1 MKNFLILILSISAL
15 QLSAQTAEEA
25 MKELFNHYSAVDNY
39 KVDIQYTFQNE
50 AMGFSNTQE
59 GQLVVQGEKYRLNFG
74 DTELWVSDGKTE
86 YIGTK
91 EEDHS
96 QVLYFCAGEN
106 EEAILNFT
114 KFLTFYGNDHA
125 ILGMQDKTIQ
135 FESKA
140 ETIYVEAFITYE
152 GNKIKEIR
160 LVDDMKS
167 SYSFKLTN
175 FSTNTSGTQF
185 TIDESQYRE
194 KIDERR
200 GCN

>member
-1 MKNFLILILSISAL
+1 MLMLSFCTL
-15 QLSAQTAEEA
+15 CLSAQSTQDDLKA
-25 MKELFNHYSAVDNY
+25 LFNHYSSVENY
-39 KVDIQYTFQNE
+39 KVDIQYTFQND

-59 GQLVVQGEKYRLNFG
+59 GKLVVQGDKYRLNYG
-74 DTELWVSDGKTE
+74 ETELWVSDGKTE

-96 QVLYFCAGEN
+96 QILYFCAGEN
-106 EEAILNFT
+106 EEAILNFRN
-114 KFLTFYGNDHA
+114 FLTFYGQDHA
-125 ILGMQDKTIQ
+125 LIGKEVNTIQ
-135 FESKA
+135 LASKT

-152 GNKIKEIR
+152 GTNIKEIR

-167 SYSFKLTN
+167 AYIFKLSG
-175 FSTNTSGTQF
+175 FSTTTDGTQF